1 MPRTPVISEDHFCR
15 TKEIFDEQSPLPWR
29 QAIRDRAEGE
39 RGGLVAAHRAPGAE
53 AVSVFRIVF
62 QSIVGLLFAGLAIMA
77 LSPLMAGFADG
88 QGAVWL
94 MLLPLAA
101 VTLLVGLAPTLRQA
115 FGRGCL
121 CVGGAIF
128 LLPISTMI
136 LSSVVFVETVDVAD
150 SADTA
155 VAAAGG
161 ALAGGMMTGLAGV
174 VGFFLGGFLLLL
186 GLVLSLGGRREVL
199 VFRG

>member
-1 MPRTPVISEDHFCR
+1 M
-15 TKEIFDEQSPLPWR
+15 
-29 QAIRDRAEGE
+29 
-39 RGGLVAAHRAPGAE
+39 
-53 AVSVFRIVF
+53 SVFRMVF

-121 CVGGAIF
+121 CVGGANF

-136 LSSVVFVETVDVAD
+136 LSSAGFVETVNAAD